1 MPKGQGWSDHPAQVF
16 PEGDATRARHGT
28 EQEHERRFSAC
39 LLGPVSSSESIR
51 DAGAFY
57 PALSRPEAHAGE
69 NRPSP
74 QHRAATDRSVVAVTP
89 AQETMRGLWP
99 AAPCYGTCLGAHS
112 SVLELFI
119 AGPLLERQG
128 QVNPQQ
134 LWGQQLWDRS
144 THLAP

>member
-1 MPKGQGWSDHPAQVF
+1 MSKDALGLGRQMGPEHVRTEALRALAQRDELIAEF
-16 PEGDATRARHGT
+16 RA
-28 EQEHERRFSAC
+28 
-39 LLGPVSSSESIR
+39 LLGR
-51 DAGAFY
+51 DAVIADQSGLEVY
-57 PALSRPEAHAGE
+57 E
-69 NRPSP
+69 NDGLTAYAQKPM
-74 QHRAATDRSVVAVTP
+74 VAVLP
-89 AQETMRGLWP
+89 AEESMRRLRP

-112 SVLELFI
+112 SVLDLFI